1 MAFVRGIGGT
11 PLNIFTHDVWYE
23 HTLHPHPP
31 IRKDPRAE
39 GHDLK
44 MPFCLQIKIFDR
56 ELLHVLGPGSF
67 KFTIAFVRGIG
78 GTPLNIFTHDV
89 WYVFKGGGE
98 PSQCVTL
105 TSCRGC

>member
-44 MPFCLQIKIFDR
+44 MPFWQSTDQDFRQRTVR
-56 ELLHVLGPGSF
+56 ELLRLVGESFFLDDVLEH
-67 KFTIAFVRGIG
+67 AIG
-78 GTPLNIFTHDV
+78 VDKVGLSSRWLRQNAGF
-89 WYVFKGGGE
+89 
-98 PSQCVTL
+98 
-105 TSCRGC
+105 